1 MIKLATF
8 QFMHIFENSS
18 WSGQSPQF
26 LVRTGSLRT
35 RSMLKKEEEKE
46 MGGSTCYMLQ
56 SGCYLWTG
64 RGCWPSSCIIILTP
78 TPSFVAEVCF
88 SLQDI
93 PHRFLHTAQK
103 GGGQGQGK
111 NRETLGGKVEKEVEM
126 RKIY

>member
-1 MIKLATF
+1 
-8 QFMHIFENSS
+8 
-18 WSGQSPQF
+18 
-26 LVRTGSLRT
+26 
-35 RSMLKKEEEKE
+35 MLKKEEKE
-46 MGGSTCYMLQ
+46 MMGGSTCYMLQ

-64 RGCWPSSCIIILTP
+64 RCCWPSCIIILTP
-78 TPSFVAEVCF
+78 TLSFVVEVCF
-88 SLQDI
+88 SPQDI